1 MSRVFSHVSHAH
13 SRLSP
18 NLSYKL
24 VQRCVTRYLCLVFA
38 DVFLMVRFDVQ
49 SVLIFEFCMVYAPR
63 GCLVR
68 RIFVKFASF
77 DVHWQIWSRFFLHF
91 ASPHAN
97 PAAIFVIYGLDL
109 VKIKTFDSCGTPR
122 TAAVFRFCSSY
133 FSRRGTRTPRA
144 PHFDDNVC
152 ASSSSLAFQVLLF
165 QVTMPWRILKGTTG
179 PCLRAIWSIVE
190 VAAKQLKFTSWYPD
204 WVYRLDRHPAS
215 TNKLSSCLS
224 SWGLSPPLLKWND
237 GLLVSL
243 AKR

>member
-1 MSRVFSHVSHAH
+1 
-13 SRLSP
+13 
-18 NLSYKL
+18 
-24 VQRCVTRYLCLVFA
+24 
-38 DVFLMVRFDVQ
+38 MVRFDVQ

-63 GCLVR
+63 GCLIR

-77 DVHWQIWSRFFLHF
+77 DVRWQIWSRFFLHF

-97 PAAIFVIYGLDL
+97 PTAIFVIYGLDL

-165 QVTMPWRILKGTTG
+165 QVTMPWRILKGTTWA
-179 PCLRAIWSIVE
+179 L
-190 VAAKQLKFTSWYPD
+190 
-204 WVYRLDRHPAS
+204 PAS
-215 TNKLSSCLS
+215 DLEYRGGCCETIKIYFMISRLSLS
-224 SWGLSPPLLKWND
+224 LGSAPGKHE
-237 GLLVSL
+237 
-243 AKR
+243 